1 MRHRS
6 KNRTGMFCNG
16 RRNMKNM
23 GRPRKRQQGL
33 PKRVYIRSGSFWYVE
48 PRTEAWHRLAL
59 ADDWSGMY
67 EALAARV
74 AGKAELKL
82 DALLDRYAKE
92 ILPGK
97 AAKTQIAQLQH
108 IKALKPWC
116 GHMTPQTLNRQA
128 IVRYLHERGKVAPYS
143 ANREVAVLS
152 HLFTICA
159 NQWGLDYPNPCLGA
173 NRNKEFARRY
183 LAPEE
188 DIMRAWV
195 IAKPWLRAL
204 MTLAYV
210 TGQRKMDVAALRET
224 DFKGRGLE
232 IRQQKTA
239 TGLMLE
245 WTRALRDARD
255 YALSVRP
262 VMPMARWLVCN
273 RKGEHYSDR
282 AIRKEW
288 ARVMDALEV
297 AGGAR
302 FQFKDIRGKSGT
314 DHATGNHLGHK
325 STAVRDKHYRLGLR
339 VEKPL

>member
-1 MRHRS
+1 MRS
-6 KNRTGMFCNG
+6 EK
-16 RRNMKNM
+16 RRNILEM

-33 PKRVYIRSGSFWYVE
+33 PKRVYLRRGSFWYVE
-48 PRTEAWHRLAL
+48 PGVETWHRLAL
-59 ADDWSGMY
+59 ADDWGGMY
-67 EALAARV
+67 EALAAHL
-74 AGKAELKL
+74 AGKHKVSLET
-82 DALLDRYAKE
+82 LLDRYAKE

-108 IKALKPWC
+108 IKVLKAWG
-116 GHMTPQTLNRQA
+116 GHLEPTAINRQA
-128 IVRYLHERGKVAPYS
+128 VVRYIHERGKVAPYS

-152 HLFTICA
+152 HLFTVCV
-159 NQWGLDYPNPCLGA
+159 NRWGLEYDNPCLGVER
-173 NRNKEFARRY
+173 NREQQRGY
-183 LAPEE
+183 LVPGE
-188 DIMRAWV
+188 DLMRAWQ

-204 MTLAYV
+204 MALAYV
-210 TGQRKMDVAALRET
+210 TGQRKMDVANLRET

-232 IRQQKTA
+232 IHQQKTG

-245 WTRALRDARD
+245 WTRGLRDARD

-262 VMPMARWLVCN
+262 VIPMARWLVCN
-273 RKGEHYSDR
+273 RKGENCSDR

-288 ARVMDALEV
+288 ARVMDALEA

-314 DHATGNHLGHK
+314 DHLTGNHLGHK